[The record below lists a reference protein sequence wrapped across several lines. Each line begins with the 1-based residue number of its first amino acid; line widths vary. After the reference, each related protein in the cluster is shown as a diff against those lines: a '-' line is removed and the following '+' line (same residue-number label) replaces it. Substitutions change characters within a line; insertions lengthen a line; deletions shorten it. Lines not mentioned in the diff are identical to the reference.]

1 MNRWSTTAA
10 FAVVLV
16 LSSALLL
23 EGAWHEAKKPPA
35 PGVAQQPCAAK
46 QPCAPKQPCAAKQP
60 CAPKQPCAAK
70 PAAAVKDRAA
80 EVTFKEYSGWKKVND
95 KPVLSETHGN
105 RWVFTYLD
113 KKAEGA
119 GLAGKFPFPVGAVLT
134 KESFENEG
142 GKPSAK
148 GPLFIMEKR
157 KKGYDAANSD
167 WHYAIVNP
175 DGTVAMSGSGKK
187 GSATE
192 FCAACHR
199 AAKVNDY
206 VFGNGTVMKVKPVK
220 LGEAPKQPCAP
231 KK

>member
-1 MNRWSTTAA
+1 
-10 FAVVLV
+10 V
-16 LSSALLL
+16 SSALGV
-23 EGAWHEAKKPPA
+23 EGAWHEGKKTAAPA
-35 PGVAQQPCAAK
+35 MAQ

-70 PAAAVKDRAA
+70 PAEAKDKAA
-80 EVTFKEYSGWKKVND
+80 EATFKAYTGWKKVND

-105 RWVFTYLD
+105 RWVFTYLN
-113 KKAEGA
+113 KKAESA
-119 GLAGKFPFPVGAVLT
+119 GLAGKFPFPEGAVLA

-142 GKPSAK
+142 GKPGAK

-157 KKGYDAANSD
+157 KKGYDTANSD
-167 WHYAIVNP
+167 WQYAIVNL
-175 DGTVAMSGSGKK
+175 DGSVAMSGSGKK
-187 GSATE
+187 GSSTE

-231 KK
+231 KKK